1 MQLSD
6 MRLCVAVMPKQT
18 LQAPTADTNASG
30 NSALPSPLAGAID
43 KAFGN
48 FTAFKAKMTEAG
60 LGVFGSGACLH
71 VGIFGLGFLWGF

>member
-1 MQLSD
+1 MCCSP
-6 MRLCVAVMPKQT
+6 APKQT
-18 LQAPTADTNASG
+18 LQAPTADTNTSG
-30 NSALPSPLAGAID
+30 NSALPSPLSGAID

-71 VGIFGLGFLWGF
+71 LEVFGLGFLGV